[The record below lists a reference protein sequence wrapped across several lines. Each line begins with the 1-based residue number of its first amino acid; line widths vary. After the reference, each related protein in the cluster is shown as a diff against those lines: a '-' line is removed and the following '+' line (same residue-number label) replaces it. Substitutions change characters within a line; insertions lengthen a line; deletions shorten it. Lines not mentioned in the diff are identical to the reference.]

1 MKDIITMIAFSLA
14 VFGSLSGCSGNNAG
28 DSRSP
33 SPTLTRA
40 TNETKEKKAMQYR
53 DAMDGVV
60 SYVPPVGANS
70 KPANTSI
77 SGAAR

>member
-1 MKDIITMIAFSLA
+1 
-14 VFGSLSGCSGNNAG
+14 
-28 DSRSP
+28 
-33 SPTLTRA
+33 
-40 TNETKEKKAMQYR
+40 MQYR